1 MANHDAE
8 VLAQQLLGWPAA
20 DRAHLAELLIE
31 SLERST
37 TESEAAWNAEIDRR
51 ATALDSGRIQC
62 GCWAGACRNR
72 PTPWTGL
79 TGRIADR

>member
-51 ATALDSGRIQC
+51 ATALDSGRIQ
-62 GCWAGACRNR
+62 GVVAGQVLAE
-72 PTPWTGL
+72 
-79 TGRIADR
+79 IDRRLGPD